1 MCGQQR
7 TKHTHTHT
15 KQLHEPHQT
24 PTATPKVHEQILVL
38 VPEKPR
44 VPAAVAY
51 AFCLTS
57 TSMVSLVVGVSR
69 GTGLTGFISTAC
81 RRALTSEA
89 STAPLSAVAM
99 IFLSALNASGY
110 VLGRGGL
117 EGHRLDRLHLDGL
130 QKGLDLPGRR

>member
-57 TSMVSLVVGVSR
+57 TSMVSLVEGVSR

-110 VLGRGGL
+110 AALLVA
-117 EGHRLDRLHLDGL
+117 
-130 QKGLDLPGRR
+130 

>member
-24 PTATPKVHEQILVL
+24 PTAEPKVHEQILVL

-57 TSMVSLVVGVSR
+57 TS
-69 GTGLTGFISTAC
+69 
-81 RRALTSEA
+81 EA

-110 VLGRGGL
+110 AALLVATAWARASSLAFCLAIDSSTSLRFFA
-117 EGHRLDRLHLDGL
+117 
-130 QKGLDLPGRR
+130 